1 MLEYRPNCER
11 CGCALTIDDHEV
23 YICSFE
29 CTWCAACVVTFPGRA
44 CPNCS
49 GELALRPVRPHFLRP
64 QVHRQQPH
72 SDGLHLLARSA

>member
-11 CGCALTIDDHEV
+11 CGCTLAIDDHEV

-29 CTWCAACVVTFPGRA
+29 CTWCAACVVTFPGRV

-49 GELALRPVRPHFLRP
+49 GQLALRPVRPHFLRP
-64 QVHRQQPH
+64 QVHRTQPH